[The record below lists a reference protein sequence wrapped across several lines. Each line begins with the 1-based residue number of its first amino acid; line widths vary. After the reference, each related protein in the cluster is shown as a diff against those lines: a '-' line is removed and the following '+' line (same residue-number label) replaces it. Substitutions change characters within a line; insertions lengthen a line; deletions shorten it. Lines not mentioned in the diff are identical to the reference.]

1 MQMFLMILVAGG
13 IVLAVVLGALSAPAA
28 GERRERHE
36 WRGDDGD
43 DRDDGFRPTER
54 EV

>member
-1 MQMFLMILVAGG
+1 MHLFLMILVAGG

-28 GERRERHE
+28 GGRRE
-36 WRGDDGD
+36 WRED

>member
-1 MQMFLMILVAGG
+1 MQMFLMILVAG

-28 GERRERHE
+28 GERRE
-36 WRGDDGD
+36 WREDVGD
-43 DRDDGFRPTER
+43 DRDDGFRPTEQ

>member
-1 MQMFLMILVAGG
+1 MHMFLMILVAG

-28 GERRERHE
+28 GERRE
-36 WRGDDGD
+36 WREDDGD
-43 DRDDGFRPTER
+43 DRDDGFRPTKR

>member
-1 MQMFLMILVAGG
+1 MHMFLMILVAGG

-28 GERRERHE
+28 GERRE
-36 WRGDDGD
+36 WREDDGD

>member
-1 MQMFLMILVAGG
+1 MPMFLMILVAGG
-13 IVLAVVLGALSAPAA
+13 IVLAAVLGALSAPAA
-28 GERRERHE
+28 GAGKRRE
-36 WRGDDGD
+36 WREDDGD